1 MQVQKYDC
9 YSDGCFGVFRVE
21 AFALA
26 ASETSLNISYRYAI
40 GVGFVNFLQV
50 WLSSIKIA
58 LITVATPFQN
68 AKSTRSEVL
77 WSP

>member
-40 GVGFVNFLQV
+40 GGRLCEFSSGLAVQHQNCINNSGNSLPECQVN
-50 WLSSIKIA
+50 
-58 LITVATPFQN
+58 
-68 AKSTRSEVL
+68 
-77 WSP
+77 